1 MGHIGSV
8 FGLWDCSG
16 AHRTCCGAHRVCLG
30 CMGLQWGTQD
40 VLWGV
45 LGHRHRAVRGCVG
58 RYGGSMGRAVSVW
71 GCAAP
76 IPPPLTAAPRSA
88 GAPTQRSGVTRCCA
102 KNTAQCAWGRRCGAL
117 WGAGGGWGGVGG
129 RGSFCG
135 SVCLGTG
142 ERRDLGSPRGTCGVS
157 PIAPYL

>member
-45 LGHRHRAVRGCVG
+45 LGRRHRAVRGCVG

-117 WGAGGGWGGVGG
+117 WGAGGGVGGGSGDAVPFVALCVWG
-129 RGSFCG
+129 RGSAAIWG
-135 SVCLGTG
+135 H
-142 ERRDLGSPRGTCGVS
+142 RGAPAVS
-157 PIAPYL
+157 AP